1 LEPLKT
7 IPDDSEYPPII
18 KDHLAPGISVRY
30 MFDHGPPLL
39 QTLVGNIGSN
49 QGKRDLMFV
58 GEIHNLINFLRR
70 RNQSLTKF
78 ITKVNS
84 AQGSSVIF

>member
-1 LEPLKT
+1 MDT

-18 KDHLAPGISVRY
+18 KDHLAPGVSGRDV
-30 MFDHGPPLL
+30 FDDGPPLL
-39 QTLVGNIGSN
+39 QTLIGNIGSN
-49 QGKRDLMFV
+49 QRKREGMLLS
-58 GEIHNLINFLRR
+58 EIHDLINFLRR

-84 AQGSSVIF
+84 VQMGIIVF